1 MVPGAARWLPY
12 GLLGLVAGMPVDRG
26 ARRRPLL
33 MTTDLGRG
41 LLLTAVPML
50 ALTRRLTV
58 AALMVLMVVPGLM
71 SLLND
76 AAYQS
81 FLPRLVPANLIA
93 PGTCPPRPERRRDP
107 DVRAGSRPKVWS
119 PVLGAPRAVLVDAV
133 SYLVSGLLRR
143 LGVAEPQP
151 APSSVHGI
159 RGEAHEGLL
168 WVSST

>member
-93 PGTCPPRPERRRDP
+93 RHMPASTRAAPGPRRPGRQSPEGLVTCPGRSPGGARRRSFLP
-107 DVRAGSRPKVWS
+107 RVRPAA
-119 PVLGAPRAVLVDAV
+119 APR
-133 SYLVSGLLRR
+133 GGRT
-143 LGVAEPQP
+143 P
-151 APSSVHGI
+151 ASTKFRARHT
-159 RGEAHEGLL
+159 RG
-168 WVSST
+168 ST